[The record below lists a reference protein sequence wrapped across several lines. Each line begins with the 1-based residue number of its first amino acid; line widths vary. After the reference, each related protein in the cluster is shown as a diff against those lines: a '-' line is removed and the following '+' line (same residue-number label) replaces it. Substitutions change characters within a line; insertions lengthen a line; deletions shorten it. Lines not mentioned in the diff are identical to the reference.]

1 MSAPRLHCLMV
12 LSSAVE
18 GVSAHSFIQA
28 YTLASSNFSIQLA
41 SSHGKN
47 IEYVQQDDNNRRW
60 FNEFRSKSSSTPI
73 AFETVDSARYSAL
86 LIPSS
91 PGAVHDLANNTEL
104 AQIITHFIKE
114 KKPICA
120 IGMGVA
126 ALCSA
131 RLPDSKHWGFKDY
144 SLTGPSVFELAR
156 NQDFA
161 SLPVIVEDFIKDH
174 GGKYNSSDMDAVHVI
189 IDRHLI
195 TGQNA
200 QSTLM
205 AVQNLTLM
213 CAQNKHAVTTSRD
226 MRYPLSPA

>member
-18 GVSAHSFIQA
+18 GVSAQSFIQA

-41 SSHGKN
+41 SPHGKN
-47 IEYVQQDDNNRRW
+47 VEYVQQDDNNRRW
-60 FNEFRSKSSSTPI
+60 FNEFRSKASSNPI

-91 PGAVHDLANNTEL
+91 PGAVHDLASNTEL
-104 AQIITHFIKE
+104 SQIVNHFIRE

-120 IGMGVA
+120 IGSGVA
-126 ALCSA
+126 ALCCVMS
-131 RLPDSKHWGFKDY
+131 PDDS
-144 SLTGPSVFELAR
+144 E
-156 NQDFA
+156 
-161 SLPVIVEDFIKDH
+161 
-174 GGKYNSSDMDAVHVI
+174 MDAVHVI

-200 QSTLM
+200 HSTLM

-213 CAQNKHAVTTSRD
+213 CAQKRGHVTPSIGL
-226 MRYPLSPA
+226 LSAEVLNRKARVEHMS

>member
-18 GVSAHSFIQA
+18 GVTAHSFIQA
-28 YTLASSNFSIQLA
+28 YTLASSNFSIQL
-41 SSHGKN
+41 SSPHGKN
-47 IEYVQQDDNNRRW
+47 VEYVQQDDHNRRW
-60 FNEFRSKSSSTPI
+60 FNEFRSKSSSNPI
-73 AFETVDSARYSAL
+73 PFETVDSARYSAL

-91 PGAVHDLANNTEL
+91 PGSVHDLANNPEL
-104 AQIITHFIKE
+104 CQIITHFIKE

-126 ALCSA
+126 ALCCAKSS
-131 RLPDSKHWGFKDY
+131 DGKHWGLQDY
-144 SLTGPSVFELAR
+144 SLTGPSVYELAR
-156 NQDFA
+156 NQDFT
-161 SLPVIVEDFIKDH
+161 SLPVIIEDFIKDH

-195 TGQNA
+195 TGQNV

-213 CAQNKHAVTTSRD
+213 CAQNKHSVVNRD
-226 MRYPLSPA
+226 IRFPLSPA

>member
-18 GVSAHSFIQA
+18 GVSAQSFIQA

-41 SSHGKN
+41 SPHGKN
-47 IEYVQQDDNNRRW
+47 VEYVQQDDNNRRW
-60 FNEFRSKSSSTPI
+60 FNEFRSKASSNPI

-91 PGAVHDLANNTEL
+91 PGAVHDLASNTEL
-104 AQIITHFIKE
+104 SQIVNHFIRE
-114 KKPICA
+114 K
-120 IGMGVA
+120 
-126 ALCSA
+126 
-131 RLPDSKHWGFKDY
+131 
-144 SLTGPSVFELAR
+144 
-156 NQDFA
+156 
-161 SLPVIVEDFIKDH
+161 
-174 GGKYNSSDMDAVHVI
+174 NSEMDAVHVI

-200 QSTLM
+200 HSTLM

-213 CAQNKHAVTTSRD
+213 CAQK
-226 MRYPLSPA
+226 

>member
-18 GVSAHSFIQA
+18 GVSAQSFIQA

-41 SSHGKN
+41 SPHGKN
-47 IEYVQQDDNNRRW
+47 VEYVQQDDNNRRW
-60 FNEFRSKSSSTPI
+60 FNEFRSKASSNPI

-91 PGAVHDLANNTEL
+91 PGAVHDLASNTEL
-104 AQIITHFIKE
+104 SQIVNHFIRE

-120 IGMGVA
+120 IGSGVA
-126 ALCSA
+126 ALCCVMS
-131 RLPDSKHWGFKDY
+131 PDGKSWGFKNY
-144 SLTGPSVFELAR
+144 SMTGPSVFELAR
-156 NQDFA
+156 TQEFS

-174 GGKYNSSDMDAVHVI
+174 GGQYNNSEMDAVHVI

-200 QSTLM
+200 HSTLM

-213 CAQNKHAVTTSRD
+213 CAQNKHAVSGSRD
-226 MRYPLSPA
+226 MR